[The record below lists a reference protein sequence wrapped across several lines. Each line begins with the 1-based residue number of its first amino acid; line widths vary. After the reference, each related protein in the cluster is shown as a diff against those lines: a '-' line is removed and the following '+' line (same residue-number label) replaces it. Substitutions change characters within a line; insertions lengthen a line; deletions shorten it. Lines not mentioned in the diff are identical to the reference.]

1 MELMISAMLHKT
13 DDSEWTEE
21 ELDPVKEI
29 RIMDIMPSMSPLGA
43 EITLRNGKEFIVDFK
58 DIDGK
63 RAC

>member
-43 EITLRNGKEFIVDFK
+43 EITLRNREEFIVDFK